1 MKQRNTCVFERKR
14 EEMTLTLSIVEM
26 NSSAAEVM

>member
-1 MKQRNTCVFERKR
+1 MKQRNPSVFERQG

-26 NSSAAEVM
+26 NSSAADVM

>member
-1 MKQRNTCVFERKR
+1 MKQRNPSVFERQ

-26 NSSAAEVM
+26 NSSAADVM